1 MRRVVECNACGELL
15 AGATDEELL
24 ARMHVHNETEHPA
37 HEWDESR
44 ARETIAIEAYD
55 AGDS

>member
-15 AGATDEELL
+15 AGATDEELVSQL
-24 ARMHVHNETEHPA
+24 RAHQAAEHPQLVWN
-37 HEWDESR
+37 EDR
-44 ARETIAIEAYD
+44 ARETLANEAYD

>member
-15 AGATDEELL
+15 AGETDEELV
-24 ARMHVHNETEHPA
+24 ARMRAHNEEEHPA
-37 HEWDESR
+37 TDWNEDR
-44 ARETIAIEAYD
+44 AKETVAAEAYD